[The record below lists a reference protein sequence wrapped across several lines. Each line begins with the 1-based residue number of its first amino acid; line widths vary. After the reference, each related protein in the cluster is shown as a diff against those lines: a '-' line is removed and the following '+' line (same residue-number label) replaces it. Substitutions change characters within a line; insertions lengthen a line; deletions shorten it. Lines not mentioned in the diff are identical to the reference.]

1 MQRLA
6 KTEDENAY
14 KLGEFIS
21 NHSELV
27 GILVEAYAAFKLGS
41 TIKQLYSLAKAFAIT
56 KAAKL
61 ADKISQAI

>member
-21 NHSELV
+21 NTSSGQSINYYSYGKTNLMENLV
-27 GILVEAYAAFKLGS
+27 KVLKEHFM
-41 TIKQLYSLAKAFAIT
+41 
-56 KAAKL
+56 
-61 ADKISQAI
+61 